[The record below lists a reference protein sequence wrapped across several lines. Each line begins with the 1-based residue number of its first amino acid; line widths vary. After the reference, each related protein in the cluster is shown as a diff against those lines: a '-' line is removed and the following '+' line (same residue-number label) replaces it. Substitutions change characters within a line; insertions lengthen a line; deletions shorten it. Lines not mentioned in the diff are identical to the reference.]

1 MKSVRKRLAKHRLR
15 WCGEPGEAARGHHRQ
30 RWVWYVNGTYLGVW
44 LTGGARITTDF
55 FP

>member
-1 MKSVRKRLAKHRLR
+1 MSPVRRRGGTTAK
-15 WCGEPGEAARGHHRQ
+15 